1 MIFTVEGFPIPHS
14 NNAWRRYMYYP
25 PCPISKST
33 QDIELVNQ
41 AILKSTQDN
50 RTTETMMITSSPHCS
65 LRMMIMMLIKQ
76 IQKSENGS
84 GSGGI
89 VVEELVKELKAIT
102 KQNTITHCLLSA
114 MIVVTLFWQVFE
126 ASLLQLKNGFTH
138 PFKSV
143 GSWLVTLLKGP
154 AKSKQHYSYLV
165 DASGSP
171 PSLQVVK
178 ITGIADNGGDVRL
191 KVVEISF
198 GFKNSFF

>member
-178 ITGIADNGGDVRL
+178 ITGIADNGGDSIISILTVLDL
-191 KVVEISF
+191 K
-198 GFKNSFF
+198 

>member
-33 QDIELVNQ
+33 QDIELINQ

-50 RTTETMMITSSPHCS
+50 RTTETMMITSLPLCS
-65 LRMMIMMLIKQ
+65 LRCPWNHQPHSSDSPQTKWVFLHLEELELNFQKDDDNDADKANT
-76 IQKSENGS
+76 KSENGS

-89 VVEELVKELKAIT
+89 LVEELVKELKAIK

-126 ASLLQLKNGFTH
+126 ASLLLQLKNGFTH

-143 GSWLVTLLKGP
+143 GS
-154 AKSKQHYSYLV
+154 
-165 DASGSP
+165 
-171 PSLQVVK
+171 
-178 ITGIADNGGDVRL
+178 
-191 KVVEISF
+191 
-198 GFKNSFF
+198 

>member
-1 MIFTVEGFPIPHS
+1 
-14 NNAWRRYMYYP
+14 
-25 PCPISKST
+25 
-33 QDIELVNQ
+33 
-41 AILKSTQDN
+41 
-50 RTTETMMITSSPHCS
+50 
-65 LRMMIMMLIKQ
+65 MMIMMLIKQ
-76 IQKSENGS
+76 IQKRENGS

-89 VVEELVKELKAIT
+89 VVEELVKELKAIK

-126 ASLLQLKNGFTH
+126 ASLLLQLTNGFTH

>member
-1 MIFTVEGFPIPHS
+1 
-14 NNAWRRYMYYP
+14 
-25 PCPISKST
+25 
-33 QDIELVNQ
+33 
-41 AILKSTQDN
+41 
-50 RTTETMMITSSPHCS
+50 
-65 LRMMIMMLIKQ
+65 MIMMLIKQ
-76 IQKSENGS
+76 IQKRENGS

-89 VVEELVKELKAIT
+89 VVEELVKELKAIK

-126 ASLLQLKNGFTH
+126 ASLLLQLKNGFTH

-191 KVVEISF
+191 PREVSVVCVVLTHDLSYTYLARQTHEEVR
-198 GFKNSFF
+198 